1 MKCRLIWR
9 HIPMMLNLDQ
19 LHLMPGQKVHM
30 ESIGIVDGVA
40 DFLTIGENNVIFIYD
55 IFNLR

>member
-1 MKCRLIWR
+1 
-9 HIPMMLNLDQ
+9 MMLNLDQ
-19 LHLMPGQKVHM
+19 LELMPDQKVHM

-40 DFLTIGENNVIFIYD
+40 DFLTIGEDNVIFIND

>member
-1 MKCRLIWR
+1 LKCRLIWR

-19 LHLMPGQKVHM
+19 LELMPDQKVHM

-40 DFLTIGENNVIFIYD
+40 DFLTIGENNVIFTYD

>member
-1 MKCRLIWR
+1 
-9 HIPMMLNLDQ
+9 MMLDLDQ

-40 DFLTIGENNVIFIYD
+40 DFLTIGENNVIFTYD